1 MSYFIKKTILN
12 IVVIS
17 LLIFHP
23 ATHAAKQCKGLSKS
37 SCNASGNCTWVNSY
51 KTKTG
56 TKVGAYCRTKSG
68 KKTMATEKQKKKT
81 KAVKEKKSKKSK
93 SEKAK
98 KGKKDKKAKK
108 KDSDKSKDRKK
119 QKSSK

>member
-23 ATHAAKQCKGLSKS
+23 AAHAAKQCKGLSKS
-37 SCNASGNCTWVNSY
+37 SCNTSGNCTWVNSY

-93 SEKAK
+93 
-98 KGKKDKKAKK
+98 KDKK
-108 KDSDKSKDRKK
+108 DSKKSKDKKK

>member
-12 IVVIS
+12 IMVVS

-23 ATHAAKQCKGLSKS
+23 AAHAAKQCKGLSKS

-68 KKTMATEKQKKKT
+68 KKTAAEKQKKKT
-81 KAVKEKKSKKSK
+81 KTVKEKKSKK
-93 SEKAK
+93 
-98 KGKKDKKAKK
+98 GKTDKKTKESK
-108 KDSDKSKDRKK
+108 KDSKKSKDKKK

>member
-12 IVVIS
+12 IAVIS
-17 LLIFHP
+17 LLMFQP
-23 ATHAAKQCKGLSKS
+23 AAHAAKQCKGLSKS

-68 KKTMATEKQKKKT
+68 KKTATEQQKKKT
-81 KAVKEKKSKKSK
+81 KTVKEKKSKKSK
-93 SEKAK
+93 ADNKTKES
-98 KGKKDKKAKK
+98 KKDKK
-108 KDSDKSKDRKK
+108 DSKKSKDKKK

>member
-1 MSYFIKKTILN
+1 MFYFIKKTILN

-23 ATHAAKQCKGLSKS
+23 AAHAAKQCKGLSKP

-81 KAVKEKKSKKSK
+81 KAVIEKKSKKSK
-93 SEKAK
+93 
-98 KGKKDKKAKK
+98 
-108 KDSDKSKDRKK
+108 KDSKKSKDKKK